1 MEQNENTELYDK
13 IVQTFEELSQVLEK
27 DKFLITRIALGI
39 QLKDLR
45 TEKGI
50 SIYKLSK
57 QTGISRQQIANIE
70 SGNSNYTINSLLN
83 YCDSIGFQITLKEF
97 SK

>member
-1 MEQNENTELYDK
+1 MNNEK
-13 IVQTFEELSQVLEK
+13 IILFN
-27 DKFLITRIALGI
+27 RISIGNALK
-39 QLKDLR
+39 QLR

-83 YCDSIGFQITLKEF
+83 YCDAIGFKITLNAY
-97 SK
+97 